1 MCTRCVSYTE
11 VCLWIGMLS
20 KPRKNTSFRDQPE
33 MVPEDQELTYAE
45 NHNASGPPRCVH
57 QAPALL

>member
-1 MCTRCVSYTE
+1 
-11 VCLWIGMLS
+11 MLS